1 MELTSV
7 QSLGTES
14 NVIEFPFVQQR
25 PAKIERSNL
34 AADTEVP
41 VPVRRHADLF
51 QLMATG
57 VAPSVVA
64 DIETSVPVADVSAAE
79 LTVVARK
86 RSETLNRVANVSI
99 AVLALVLLSP
109 LLLLV
114 ALAVRLTSVGPVLYV
129 QNRVGMDRR
138 RRRTTAV
145 FDRRRDDVG
154 GREFR
159 IYKFRSM
166 RVDAEQ
172 QCGAVWAVQNDP
184 RVTPV
189 GRFLRKTRLD
199 EIPQLFNV
207 IKGDMNIVGPRPERP
222 SIFAELR
229 QNIQEYPLR
238 QQARPGITGWAQI
251 NHSYDA
257 SIEDVRTKV
266 RFDLEYLE
274 RQSFTEDLR
283 IMVRTLPV
291 MLFKR
296 GAC

>member
-1 MELTSV
+1 MPADTPENLPAAAV
-7 QSLGTES
+7 PNNIL
-14 NVIEFPFVQQR
+14 EFPVSQR
-25 PAKIERSNL
+25 PSRIQRSML
-34 AADTEVP
+34 ETDTEIP
-41 VPVRRHADLF
+41 VPVMKQVDLV

-57 VAPSVVA
+57 VAPRNTM
-64 DIETSVPVADVSAAE
+64 ETPVASQN
-79 LTVVARK
+79 LVVPRK
-86 RSETLNRVANVSI
+86 RSETVNRVTNVVI
-99 AVLALVLLSP
+99 AIAALLLLTP
-109 LLLLV
+109 FLLLV
-114 ALAVRLTSVGPVLYV
+114 ALAVKLSSRGPVLYI
-129 QNRVGMDRR
+129 QKRVGIDRR
-138 RRRTTAV
+138 RRPTTAV
-145 FDRRRDDVG
+145 FDRRQDNVG
-154 GREFR
+154 GLTFD

-172 QCGAVWAVQNDP
+172 MSGAVWATTNDP

-189 GRFLRKTRLD
+189 GRLLRKMRID
-199 EIPQLFNV
+199 EIPQLINV

-251 NHSYDA
+251 NRAYDA
-257 SIEDVRTKV
+257 TMDDVREKV

-274 RQSFTEDLR
+274 RQSFIEDLR

-291 MLFKR
+291 MLFRR